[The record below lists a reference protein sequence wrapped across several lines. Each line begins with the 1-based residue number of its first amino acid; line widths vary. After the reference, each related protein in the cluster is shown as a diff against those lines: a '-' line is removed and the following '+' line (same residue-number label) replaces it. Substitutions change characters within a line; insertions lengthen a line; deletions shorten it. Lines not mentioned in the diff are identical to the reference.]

1 MENENRSGAGGTLHP
16 RADARARH
24 VRYDGG
30 VGETIEAIEFIARYY
45 ERKKM
50 TRTNQLHLEKMGGIA
65 AFVSAFAASAA
76 FLIVVAFIGLGALS
90 DSQQLGAL
98 AITNP
103 KPLLAQDLLKFASA
117 AAASI
122 LIIVLWKRLGDA
134 APTRL
139 RVATGFGFFA
149 VGLLLVNAVLSL
161 VAVSQAANFSAGDA
175 VNANALNGI
184 IGILGLAVIMAHG
197 VWYLLVNWTALKS
210 GLLPRGLCWLGL
222 VVGAASLAPFLAL
235 GVLVLG
241 AVWALWL
248 GVFLWDTK

>member
-1 MENENRSGAGGTLHP
+1 MLGQTTLP
-16 RADARARH
+16 R
-24 VRYDGG
+24 
-30 VGETIEAIEFIARYY
+30 
-45 ERKKM
+45 
-50 TRTNQLHLEKMGGIA
+50 LEKMGGAA
-65 AFVSAFAASAA
+65 AFVNAFAASAS
-76 FLIVVAFIGLGALS
+76 FLIAVVFIGLGALG
-90 DSQQLGAL
+90 DPQQLVAL
-98 AITNP
+98 AMTNP
-103 KPLLAQDLLKFASA
+103 KPLLAQDFMKFVSA

-122 LIIVLWKRLGDA
+122 LIVVLWKRLGDA

-161 VAVSQAANFSAGDA
+161 VAVSQAANFSASDA

-197 VWYLLVNWTALKS
+197 VWYLLVNWSALKS

-222 VVGAASLAPFLAL
+222 VIGAASLAPFLAL

-248 GVFLWDTK
+248 GVFLWQAK